1 MTDGPKAHD
10 AEPPEPPE
18 PKAPDAA
25 WTEERGTSDE
35 GRERSEGGMGRWV
48 GRRRRAGQHSMTWL
62 AGRQNRVVGA
72 AAGSTLAL
80 ALLVCGCVFAAIA
93 GPALSLH
100 TRSQALHQTLA
111 KLTPTAESLQVSGN
125 WADFAGPLAENGAG
139 GVANLTPG
147 QLVAATH
154 EMAHGFAALPLP
166 LGPGQWAGLT
176 TNLYDAFG
184 VGPRAQAGGKPKLEV
199 VYRDLL
205 TSNARVV
212 AGSYASAA
220 APAGTLAVAV
230 TTQTAAR
237 FGLHPGSKLSVT
249 LVSGPVRLFV
259 TAILTERAA
268 GSTFWTQ
275 DAIAGTPALNVPPPD
290 GLPYWVGGVF
300 ADPGQLG
307 PMQNAFS
314 QPGMTLTW
322 EFPLNLSGVNAT
334 QAQGVENALNRAVT
348 ATPTLT
354 GALAPGA
361 GALTVTSPLIS
372 NLATFLATQ
381 TATQTVLLL
390 LFVSLIAV
398 GATVILLA
406 ARMIV
411 ARRDGELRMLR
422 ARGGSLRQV
431 AALMTRAAV
440 TAAVPAAVIG
450 AGLAVAVIPGGTAFS
465 LTGWLLAGVTLLA
478 ALAGPP
484 LIAVGQHRRP
494 VPASNPAR
502 NTSAETGRRKR
513 AWRRPVAEVTACAA
527 AVAGLVVLRDQGLPT
542 GGGIDLYLTIT
553 PLLVA
558 IPVVVVMLRLYPLV
572 IRGLLAACARGAGAT
587 GFVALSQAAR
597 SALTG
602 VLPAFGLVLALSLAT
617 FAGMVND
624 GINRGEVAASWQ
636 TTGADV
642 LIDTGPSSPPA
653 GPAAVKAIAA
663 VRGVQH
669 ATAVWTTNWVTPG
682 GQPVTVVAVDP
693 ASYTAVVAGTPFPAF
708 PAARIGAAGGTVA
721 FGGAAVP
728 VLASTSAAAMLGPAP
743 TQLTSLYPMGP
754 VKVRVA
760 GTLTGTPAQPGGG
773 AFVVMPL
780 ETLPGPSGAPVPNMI
795 LVTGSSIDDRQLT
808 AVASKVIPGN
818 LTTFRTAVLASLA
831 SSPLQ
836 HGAVLIV
843 ALTIATAAAFG
854 LFIVI
859 LGLALGSAERELT
872 QARLTVMGHERPVEL
887 ALAETMPA
895 VLAAI
900 IAGAVC
906 AVALPHLVGSSVD
919 LSAFTGTG
927 AAVELSPDVLAL
939 GLPAVAILVLAL
951 VTLLAQTRTLRR
963 RGVTGPLRAY

>member
-1 MTDGPKAHD
+1 MTN
-10 AEPPEPPE
+10 E

-25 WTEERGTSDE
+25 RTEERGTSDE
-35 GRERSEGGMGRWV
+35 GRWRLN
-48 GRRRRAGQHSMTWL
+48 GRRRRAGQ
-62 AGRQNRVVGA
+62 Q
-72 AAGSTLAL
+72 STLAL
-80 ALLVCGCVFAAIA
+80 ALLVCGCVFAALA

-111 KLTPTAESLQVSGN
+111 KLTPTAESVQVSAN
-125 WADFAGPLAENGAG
+125 WADFTGQQAFQIGSGGGRQLLASSD
-139 GVANLTPG
+139 
-147 QLVAATH
+147 LVASTD

-176 TNLYDAFG
+176 SKLDDALG
-184 VGPRAQAGGKPKLEV
+184 VGPRAQAGGKPELEV

-212 AGSYASAA
+212 AGSYAPAA
-220 APAGTLAVAV
+220 VPAGMLAVAV

-237 FGLHPGSKLSVT
+237 FGLRPGSRPSMATVF
-249 LVSGPVRLFV
+249 GPVRLFV
-259 TAILTERAA
+259 TAILAERAP

-275 DAIAGTPALNVPPPD
+275 DVLAGTPALNVPS
-290 GLPYWVGGVF
+290 GGGSPYWVGGVF
-300 ADPGQLG
+300 ADPSRLG
-307 PMQNAFS
+307 AMQNAFS
-314 QPGMTLTW
+314 QAGLEMSW
-322 EFPLNLSGVNAT
+322 EFPLRLGGVNAA
-334 QAQGVENALNRAVT
+334 QAQGLENALNRAVT

-354 GALAPGA
+354 GILEPGA
-361 GALTVTSPLIS
+361 TALTVASPLIS
-372 NLATFLATQ
+372 DLSSFLATQ
-381 TATQTVLLL
+381 AATETVLLL

-398 GATVILLA
+398 GAAVILLA

-422 ARGGSLRQV
+422 ARGGSLPQV
-431 AALMTRAAV
+431 AAMMTRTAV
-440 TAAVPAAVIG
+440 VAAVPAAVIG
-450 AGLAVAVIPGGTAFS
+450 AGLAVAVIPGGAVFS
-465 LTGWLLAGVTLLA
+465 LTGWLLAGITLLA

-484 LIAVGQHRRP
+484 VIAVGQHRRP

-502 NTSAETGRRKR
+502 NTSADTGRQKR
-513 AWRRPVAEVTACAA
+513 SWRRPVAEVTACAA
-527 AVAGLVVLRDQGLPT
+527 AVAGLVVLRDQGLPA
-542 GGGIDLYLTIT
+542 GGGVDLYLTIT
-553 PLLVA
+553 PVLVA
-558 IPVVVVMLRLYPLV
+558 IPVVLVMLRLYPLAV
-572 IRGLLAACARGAGAT
+572 RGLLAASARGNGAT

-597 SALTG
+597 SSLTG

-624 GINRGEVAASWQ
+624 GITRGEIAASWT

-642 LIDTGPSSPPA
+642 LITTGPSSPA
-653 GPAAVKAIAA
+653 ASPAAVKAIAA

-682 GQPVTVVAVDP
+682 GQPVTVLAVDP
-693 ASYTAVVAGTPFPAF
+693 ASYQAVVAGTPFPAF
-708 PAARIGAAGGTVA
+708 PADRIGPAGGTVA

-728 VLASTSAAAMLGPAP
+728 VLASPSAAAMLGSAP
-743 TQLTSLYPMGP
+743 TQLNSLYPLGP
-754 VKVRVA
+754 FKVRVA
-760 GTLTGTPAQPGGG
+760 GTLSGTPAQPGGG

-780 ETLPGPSGAPVPNMI
+780 ATLPGSAGAPAPNMV

-808 AVASKVIPGN
+808 AVAGQVIPGN
-818 LTTFRTAVLASLA
+818 FTTFRTAVFAALA

-843 ALTIATAAAFG
+843 ALTIGTAAAFG

-872 QARLTVMGHERPVEL
+872 LARLTVMGHERPVGL

-895 VLAAI
+895 VLAAV
-900 IAGAVC
+900 IAGAIC
-906 AVALPHLVGSSVD
+906 GVALPHLVGSSID

-927 AAVELSPDVLAL
+927 APVELSPDALAL
-939 GLPAVAILVLAL
+939 GLPAAAIFVLAL
-951 VTLLAQTRTLRR
+951 ATLLAQTSALNR
-963 RGVTGPLRAY
+963 RGITGMLRAH